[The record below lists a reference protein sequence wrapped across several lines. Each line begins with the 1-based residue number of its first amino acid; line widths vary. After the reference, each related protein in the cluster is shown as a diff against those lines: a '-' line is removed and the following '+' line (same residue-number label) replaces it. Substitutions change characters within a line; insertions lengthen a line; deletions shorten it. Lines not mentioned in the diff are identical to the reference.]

1 MQTIHDCLQASLQNE
16 YFKEK
21 LTEFYKENKR
31 LKEELTELKRLRT
44 LSVTKDQNEMSTQT
58 QSECDSNQRLR
69 GSTTCSVCIDRGTV
83 NKSGKTLKST
93 SSTSM
98 QEKYRPNTITATST
112 EQSNDFDNDMF
123 NKKNKKSYVKLC
135 EMQHN
140 LLKKYED
147 EVNSNAV
154 KQDLINHMKLELD
167 QLNEVVKKSELEKS
181 ELMKRIGQ
189 LDELETSFK
198 SMLLDYEN
206 CRIKCRKY
214 KAELKCF
221 DEKFFDELED
231 LKYNFYESIKLNK
244 HYENLLFK
252 LNKNELMVDT
262 GSQKPK
268 NRVKFAADEFE
279 FDGGSQKKRNK
290 TRRLSDLKQSFESM
304 NKSFKDSLVCDSFPN
319 ESDLLQSGDY
329 REEGEAEESGEE
341 FNYEDY
347 LQDDDF
353 DYNQTLEYQDLLK
366 RLTN

>member
-1 MQTIHDCLQASLQNE
+1 M
-16 YFKEK
+16 
-21 LTEFYKENKR
+21 
-31 LKEELTELKRLRT
+31 
-44 LSVTKDQNEMSTQT
+44 
-58 QSECDSNQRLR
+58 
-69 GSTTCSVCIDRGTV
+69 
-83 NKSGKTLKST
+83 
-93 SSTSM
+93 
-98 QEKYRPNTITATST
+98 
-112 EQSNDFDNDMF
+112 
-123 NKKNKKSYVKLC
+123 C

-140 LLKKYED
+140 LLKKYEE

-167 QLNEVVKKSELEKS
+167 QLNETVKKLEVEKA
-181 ELMKRIGQ
+181 ELMKRIDQ

-206 CRIKCRKY
+206 CRMKCKKY

-252 LNKNELMVDT
+252 LNKNELMLDPN
-262 GSQKPK
+262 QKPK
-268 NRVKFAADEFE
+268 NRVKFADEMSNGHE
-279 FDGGSQKKRNK
+279 AKKKKKGDK

-304 NKSFKDSLVCDSFPN
+304 NRSFKDSLVCDSFPN
-319 ESDLLQSGDY
+319 ESDLLETHEPEECSEGD
-329 REEGEAEESGEE
+329 

-353 DYNQTLEYQDLLK
+353 DYNQTLEYQDLLR
-366 RLTN
+366 RLAN